1 TTLAAFEQ
9 PCREAAATARA
20 MLAMAA
26 ADRWGVEWEQCEARA
41 GFITHGSQ
49 RLSFA
54 EIAGEASGYSPPDP
68 PPLRPEAPAERA
80 TDSEGADDP
89 QLAWPRLDLP
99 SKVDGTYLFAGDVRL
114 PDMAHAAI
122 RHGPVDHAELSSF
135 DEERAAGTRGLIGLV
150 RGKRWLAA
158 VAQTWWAAEQAL
170 EAIQPRFKV
179 AAPVNSSRID
189 ELLDRGVR
197 RGEPRRIASRGAGDE
212 PLAQPD
218 LALRYDVMPAAHG
231 TIETA
236 SATARLTGG
245 RLELWIA
252 SQATERAREAAA
264 RALGMSLSDVVLYP
278 MPAGGSFDRRLE
290 HDHAIE
296 VALIAREIGRPVQ
309 LT

>member
-1 TTLAAFEQ
+1 
-9 PCREAAATARA
+9 
-20 MLAMAA
+20 
-26 ADRWGVEWEQCEARA
+26 
-41 GFITHGSQ
+41 
-49 RLSFA
+49 
-54 EIAGEASGYSPPDP
+54 
-68 PPLRPEAPAERA
+68 RPEAPAERA
-80 TDSEGADDP
+80 AVFEGADDP

-135 DEERAAGTRGLIGLV
+135 DEERAVGTRGLVGLV

-170 EAIQPRFKV
+170 DAIQPRFKV
-179 AAPVNSSRID
+179 GAPVNSARID

-197 RGEPRRIASRGAGDE
+197 RGELRRIALRGAGDE
-212 PLAQPD
+212 PLAEPD
-218 LALRYDVMPAAHG
+218 VALRYDVMPAAHG

-236 SATARLTGG
+236 IATARLTGG

-252 SQATERAREAAA
+252 SQAPERAREAAA

-290 HDHAIE
+290 HDHASE
-296 VALIAREIGRPVQ
+296 VAQLAR
-309 LT
+309 